1 MAHSDKK
8 DPKLNEVRAVLQRL
22 QGLPTGEEPGPS
34 RPPGA
39 NQRPAGD
46 GVWLVTAAVIGVTA
60 AGIVGAAYLFTS
72 YQRVADPASGP
83 KPAAEKR
90 TAPPGSDTKDRPVV
104 PAIAAPS
111 SPGGASR
118 PPASAVKPTLD
129 GALDLMARGRIRAA
143 REQLLALAGGG
154 LPPADV
160 AWALARSYDPNHLV
174 TLPAPDAAPDVKEA
188 TRWYRLWYGAAVR
201 QGLVADSVS
210 LERIIGSMR
219 E

>member
-8 DPKLNEVRAVLQRL
+8 DPKLNEVRAVLRRL
-22 QGLPTGEEPGPS
+22 QGLPTEGELDDGRPVGAAS
-34 RPPGA
+34 RSARGIWVA
-39 NQRPAGD
+39 TIGLTA
-46 GVWLVTAAVIGVTA
+46 VTIA
-60 AGIVGAAYLFTS
+60 GAAYLLTS
-72 YQRVADPASGP
+72 LNRSADSTSGP
-83 KPAAEKR
+83 TPAIAP
-90 TAPPGSDTKDRPVV
+90 PPGSGTKDRPVV
-104 PAIAAPS
+104 S
-111 SPGGASR
+111 TLGDR
-118 PPASAVKPTLD
+118 PPVPAAKPTLD
-129 GALDLMARGRIRAA
+129 SALDLMAKGRIRAS
-143 REQLLALAGGG
+143 RERLLTLAGGG

-174 TLPAPDAAPDVKEA
+174 TLPAPDAAPDVEEA